1 MEVFVMKRF
10 IFEIL
15 RRCHRVPRQLA
26 FVSYAATE
34 KGQWLHSLM
43 RTAYRTDRL
52 KNVTPPEFERHI
64 KGLPGR
70 KDAAIEGLTDNE
82 FQRDFTIQ
90 FEWGHNHDF
99 GTFNMAG
106 TMGDR
111 HVNILA
117 AFLNEFELEA
127 RDFAGRK
134 VLDIGCWTGGT
145 SLLLAALG
153 AEVFAIEE
161 VRKYADCVRYLKHAF
176 DIGNLTVE
184 SRSLYSLDADE
195 FQDRFDFVLYSGVL
209 YHVTDPV
216 LSLRIVFNSLKDG
229 GRCLLETYATNRPGS
244 HCEYLGAHH
253 TYRQP
258 KQGQPRT
265 GWNWF
270 RPSREAV
277 GRMMMDV
284 GFELQKS
291 TLHEGSR
298 ALALGLRAR
307 HKDMLRAGLSRPDI
321 R

>member
-1 MEVFVMKRF
+1 MKKLIGHIVRK
-10 IFEIL
+10 L
-15 RRCHRVPRQLA
+15 
-26 FVSYAATE
+26 
-34 KGQWLHSLM
+34 
-43 RTAYRTDRL
+43 DRL
-52 KNVTPPEFERHI
+52 PVNPPLDHYGATPAGGQLKKLMLEKYTVASLRKMEAAAFQNHI
-64 KGLPGR
+64 TSLPGTR
-70 KDAAIEGLTDNE
+70 DAQIEGVEDNE
-82 FQRDFTIQ
+82 YQRDFTIQ

-99 GTFNMAG
+99 GAFNMAG

-117 AFLNEFELEA
+117 AFMVEHSLTSEDL
-127 RDFAGRK
+127 RGSRI
-134 VLDIGCWTGGT
+134 LDIGCWTGGT

-153 AEVFAIEE
+153 AEVLAIEE

-229 GRCLLETYATNRPGS
+229 GRCLLETYAGDRKGS
-244 HCEYLGAHH
+244 YCEYRGAGE
-253 TYRQP
+253 TSSRP
-258 KQGQPRT
+258 KRGKPRW

-270 RPSREAV
+270 VPSLEAT
-277 GRMMMDV
+277 GRMMTDV
-284 GFELQKS
+284 GFELRS
-291 TLHEGSR
+291 AAMHEGER
-298 ALALGLRAR
+298 VLAVGRRAR
-307 HKDMLRAGLSRPDI
+307 HVDMLRAGLSRPNI